1 MSKRPRGKQKMDMEK
16 YEKKS
21 LRKIAQLTRKMNA
34 IVNKK
39 DREWLRLR

>member
-1 MSKRPRGKQKMDMEK
+1 MSNKPRGKQKMELES

-39 DREWLRLR
+39 DKEWLRLR